1 MKTTAQHDIFTSL
14 IDKNKRII
22 YKVANSYCQ
31 NNEDRK
37 DLIQEILM
45 QLWRALEKYDEK
57 FKPSTWMYRIS
68 LNVAISFYR
77 KGKRRRDVIPLAN
90 NDILAIANEPEL
102 DELDENIRLLYE
114 FIAGLDKLNKA
125 VMLLYLENENYQ
137 TIADTLGITETNVST
152 KINRI
157 KNKLRH
163 HFSMK
168 GSE

>member
-1 MKTTAQHDIFTSL
+1 MAHHENYTSL
-14 IDKNKRII
+14 IDQNKGII

-31 NNEDRK
+31 NNQDRK

-45 QLWRALEKYDEK
+45 QLWRAFAKYDEK
-57 FKPSTWMYRIS
+57 YKPSTWMYRIS

-77 KGKRRRDVIPLAN
+77 KENRRRDVTPLVN
-90 NDILAIANEPEL
+90 NDVLTMAGEPTL
-102 DELDENIRLLYE
+102 DESDENVRLLYE
-114 FIAGLDKLNKA
+114 FISGLNKLDRA

-137 TIADTLGITETNVST
+137 DIADTLGITETNVAT

-157 KNKLRH
+157 KNRLR
-163 HFSMK
+163 SQYSKK